1 MDFILL
7 IPDLILKFKV
17 ILFSLLRNQFLFM
30 VSTFIIAYFYLHT
43 NLTTALE
50 VSQPSFHKL
59 IFGATGQSILSHC
72 NSSTELICVSFL
84 VCGSCF
90 LFNYLTKSYVLKDA
104 DTITREHT
112 EDRPIFGETPLLPS
126 TAQRANL
133 DREDL
138 LTLVN
143 AYNEQL
149 FCFTRRI
156 ELLPAFDL
164 DKVCEHLSKHPNLQY
179 CYGLLFRDH
188 TLLHKKLLPHINPD
202 CITNFN
208 DLPTPLNGKD
218 FLSWD
223 LVARINQEPLN
234 QIVVSDLYGV
244 VTERIQQVQSYN
256 ASIAL
261 VKIPDAIIAEAPII
275 GFSKHVLK
283 TRTFDVPTSYTTLW
297 DQYILPTYKFLIS
310 FF

>member
-1 MDFILL
+1 MILLIYFFIFMDFILL

-112 EDRPIFGETPLLPS
+112 EDRPIFGETPLLSS

-133 DREDL
+133 DRE
-138 LTLVN
+138 
-143 AYNEQL
+143 
-149 FCFTRRI
+149 
-156 ELLPAFDL
+156 
-164 DKVCEHLSKHPNLQY
+164 
-179 CYGLLFRDH
+179 
-188 TLLHKKLLPHINPD
+188 
-202 CITNFN
+202 
-208 DLPTPLNGKD
+208 
-218 FLSWD
+218 
-223 LVARINQEPLN
+223 
-234 QIVVSDLYGV
+234 
-244 VTERIQQVQSYN
+244 VQSYN
-256 ASIAL
+256 ASIAS
-261 VKIPDAIIAEAPII
+261 VKIPDVIIAEAAPII
-275 GFSKHVLK
+275 GVSKPVLE